1 MLNHSSQVPLISV
14 RLISFRNWSLMLGGG
29 ILVAAILIRVVGF
42 RITGIAIQATGIGL
56 IALALALRTLEHL
69 RSGTAYARGKYYV
82 RAQQPEVYWRIVITF
97 IGAIAILIWHMSTLL
112 RVVIAGR

>member
-1 MLNHSSQVPLISV
+1 MLEPSSQASLISA

-29 ILVAAILIRVVGF
+29 ILVAAILVRVVGF
-42 RITGIAIQATGIGL
+42 RTTGVAIQATGIGL
-56 IALALALRTLEHL
+56 ITLALALRTLEHL

-97 IGAIAILIWHMSTLL
+97 ILAIAILIWHMSTLV
-112 RVVIAGR
+112 RVVIADR